1 MVIQRNWEK
10 IRSECFSGRELPEQ
24 VFSDSTGKFL
34 FFEFARAFSEGAW
47 RLFAT
52 LASIYGDRA
61 VLCRAVEPDANNYYE
76 KNFGTPAEFSFS
88 VEGKADAYV
97 HKLHCW
103 PGSSITDALA
113 YRAEI
118 VWWTGTS
125 GAWACW
131 GGRTSGLC
139 VLRIALAD
147 AECANTVA
155 PLSGLVPI
163 LSLDEALT
171 DVVAGEI
178 SGEAMGAFERQMRR
192 FYPQAERRR
201 GN

>member
-1 MVIQRNWEK
+1 MAMQSSWK
-10 IRSECFSGRELPEQ
+10 KFPPDCFSGRELPEQ
-24 VFSDSTGKFL
+24 VFSDETGEFL

-47 RLFAT
+47 RLFTA

-76 KNFGTPAEFSFS
+76 KHFGTPAEFSFPI
-88 VEGKADAYV
+88 EDAADLYV

-103 PGSSITDALA
+103 PESSIADALA

-118 VWWTGTS
+118 VWWVGTS

-139 VLRIALAD
+139 VLRIALTD
-147 AECANTVA
+147 SGCANTVA

-163 LSLDEALT
+163 LSLEEALT
-171 DVVAGEI
+171 NVVAGEMN
-178 SGEAMGAFERQMRR
+178 GEAMDAFEKQMRR
-192 FYPQAERRR
+192 CYPQVGLRPA
-201 GN
+201 N

>member
-1 MVIQRNWEK
+1 MK
-10 IRSECFSGRELPEQ
+10 HSHGGKFPSDCFSGRELPEQ
-24 VFSDSTGKFL
+24 VFSDGTGRFL
-34 FFEFARAFSEGAW
+34 FFEFAHAFSEGAW

-52 LASIYGDRA
+52 LAAIYGDQV

-76 KNFGTPAEFSFS
+76 KNFGTAAEFSFPA
-88 VEGKADAYV
+88 EGTADAYV

-103 PGSSITDALA
+103 PGSSIADALA

-139 VLRIALAD
+139 VLRIALND
-147 AECANTVA
+147 RGCANTVA
-155 PLSGLVPI
+155 PLSGSTVPI

-171 DVVAGEI
+171 DVVAGEMN
-178 SGEAMGAFERQMRR
+178 GEALDAFEKQMRR
-192 FYPQAERRR
+192 FYPQVGKTRE
-201 GN
+201 N